1 MRFTGEGGKQRK
13 YAVFWNP
20 FFSPGSIFILSKR
33 EFWRRG
39 RVETM
44 NKVQKEI
51 VWFLLVDKNIFLK
64 IIIIVI
70 MVFFN
75 AIGIFVG
82 WIDWFNSHQILLLK
96 SSFRGHLWFKNI
108 DFSME
113 FICICE
119 ISRNCI
125 YFMFSDVQGH
135 GTSAIISF
143 NTIPCYDTVI
153 TFMRCWTSVESE
165 FEEGFKA
172 TLSIHAFAA

>member
-82 WIDWFNSHQILLLK
+82 
-96 SSFRGHLWFKNI
+96 
-108 DFSME
+108 
-113 FICICE
+113 
-119 ISRNCI
+119 
-125 YFMFSDVQGH
+125 
-135 GTSAIISF
+135 
-143 NTIPCYDTVI
+143 
-153 TFMRCWTSVESE
+153 
-165 FEEGFKA
+165 
-172 TLSIHAFAA
+172 